1 MEEERLQKFLANSGV
16 ASRRQCEQY
25 ILQGRVSVNGEIV
38 TQLGVK
44 VTQNDVIEF
53 DNKVI
58 KPISK
63 EEYVYIMLNKP
74 LGYVT
79 TVSDERGRKTVL
91 DLVDIDKR
99 IVPIGRLDM
108 YTSGLLLLTNN
119 GDLVYELTHPKHE
132 VSKTYEVSIDKDI
145 NNQELEM
152 LRNPMDIDGYMT
164 KGASV
169 KIVERLPQKVLLH
182 ITISEGRNRQVRKM
196 IEKIDHR
203 VLYLKRIAIG
213 GLNMENLGLGKW
225 KYLHDSD
232 IKKIYN
238 R

>member
-79 TVSDERGRKTVL
+79 TVSDEQGRKTVL